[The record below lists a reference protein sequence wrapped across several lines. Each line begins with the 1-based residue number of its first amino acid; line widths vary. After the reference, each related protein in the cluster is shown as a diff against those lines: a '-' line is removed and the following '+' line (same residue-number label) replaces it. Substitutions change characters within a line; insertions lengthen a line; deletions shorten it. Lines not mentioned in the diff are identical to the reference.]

1 MANPRFPQS
10 CISLPNGVQGM
21 LAHAPHLTHA
31 HVSITIAAG
40 YLDEPSTLPGLAH
53 LLEHVLT
60 TAPLTTSSSTSLL
73 TWLAQHQGGLNA
85 HTDDYVTD
93 VHFSIPADSL
103 ETAALTVTSQL
114 ATPTL
119 SSPTIHTEV
128 AAIDAEWQA
137 RQHSSAMQRLSAIAT
152 LSDPQHIGAGCR
164 HGNAQ
169 TLGHHTGLLH
179 EALTAFHHDH
189 YHGGRVSIAIIS
201 PRTTEAV
208 TRLIQRM
215 ATLFN
220 PLPPNAPALAIT
232 PRWGSLPRAKV
243 VGTANAVE
251 LLWPLPSSVS
261 RHQFN
266 ALSDT
271 ADSLNQGHLVDQ
283 LADSIIDYHATAAP
297 TGASD
302 AFSLALTGTASQERL
317 DVLAASLSERL
328 AAPLATAPIDHRT
341 VWQPPAGTVQLASAW
356 FVYARQ
362 QTLARRLAANTAA
375 RPYFPSRDPRP
386 VPRWLVYNAPTTF
399 QHADDAAQLA
409 ASPHVQRWC
418 GQYGV
423 SDDFASLADTTW
435 AACFIPNAMF
445 LPAPLAAKRCA
456 RRGVICQHMQLAQG
470 SWVITVGEGA
480 AVAMQ
485 TLLQEA
491 HVNTAI
497 VPQGLL
503 AQRLIQRLTPLPTTP
518 AVWVS
523 HEAEAE
529 VVCHALAGLASR
541 MATRSVQT
549 PATNAPAST
558 AIMRTLSLPGTPT
571 QRWLLALVEQHH
583 SAAFFQQARY
593 DHHLGYVAAVRR
605 SDGAPCSL
613 GYVVQTSEDTE
624 PVGEKLLAITNA
636 LWQAAEDALKTPN
649 ALKRSLTPPET
660 PLAALIIQW
669 QSLLSGTDQ
678 PLHRL
683 GQHSIH
689 SQALTDLPAL
699 INTHGHWQ
707 THWLD
712 SAGHYRIN
720 D

>member
-1 MANPRFPQS
+1 MANLRFPQT
-10 CISLPNGVQGM
+10 CISLPSGVQGV

-40 YLDEPSTLPGLAH
+40 YLDEPPALPGLAH
-53 LLEHVLT
+53 LMEHVLT
-60 TAPLTTSSSTSLL
+60 TAPLTTSSNTSLL
-73 TWLAQHQGGLNA
+73 TWFAQHQGSLNA

-103 ETAALTVTSQL
+103 ETAALTVASQL
-114 ATPTL
+114 ATPTI
-119 SSPTIHTEV
+119 SSPTIRTEV

-152 LSDPQHIGAGCR
+152 LSVPQHIGAGCR

-169 TLGHHTGLLH
+169 TLGQNTGLLY
-179 EALTAFHHDH
+179 EALTTFHRDH

-201 PRTTEAV
+201 PKAAEAM

-261 RHQFN
+261 RHQFS
-266 ALSDT
+266 ALSDI
-271 ADSLNQGHLVDQ
+271 ADSLNQGYLVDQ

-297 TGASD
+297 TGATD
-302 AFSLALTGTASQERL
+302 AFSLTLTGTPAQERL
-317 DVLAASLSERL
+317 EVLPDSLSERL
-328 AAPLATAPIDHRT
+328 AVLLATPPIDHRT

-362 QTLARRLAANTAA
+362 QALARRLAAHTATQQD
-375 RPYFPSRDPRP
+375 FPSKARWQAPH
-386 VPRWLVYNAPTTF
+386 WLVYRSPTTL
-399 QHADDAAQLA
+399 QRAGDTAKLA
-409 ASPHVQRWC
+409 ATSKVQRWC

-485 TLLQEA
+485 TLLKEA
-491 HVNTAI
+491 NVNTAI
-497 VPQGLL
+497 APQGLL
-503 AQRLIQRLTPLPTTP
+503 AQRLLQRLTPLPATP

-523 HEAEAE
+523 HATDANA
-529 VVCHALAGLASR
+529 VCHALADLASR
-541 MATRSVQT
+541 IATRSVQT
-549 PATNAPAST
+549 PSINESAST

-605 SDGAPCSL
+605 GDGTPCSL
-613 GYVVQTSEDTE
+613 GYVVQTREDAE
-624 PVGEKLLAITNA
+624 PVGEKLLSITDA
-636 LWQAAEDALKTPN
+636 LWQTAEDILEVPNSLK
-649 ALKRSLTPPET
+649 LSLTQPET

-683 GQHSIH
+683 GQQSID
-689 SQALTDLPAL
+689 SPALTAL
-699 INTHGHWQ
+699 LTQINTHGRWQ

-712 SAGHYRIN
+712 SAGHYLVN

>member
-1 MANPRFPQS
+1 
-10 CISLPNGVQGM
+10 M

-40 YLDEPSTLPGLAH
+40 YLDEPPALPGLAH

-60 TAPLTTSSSTSLL
+60 TAPLTSSSNTSLL
-73 TWLAQHQGGLNA
+73 TWFAHHQGSLNA

-103 ETAALTVTSQL
+103 ETAALAVASQV
-114 ATPTL
+114 ATPTI
-119 SSPTIHTEV
+119 SSPTIRTEV

-169 TLGHHTGLLH
+169 TLGQNTGLLY
-179 EALTAFHHDH
+179 EALTAFHRDH
-189 YHGGRVSIAIIS
+189 YHGGRVSIALIS
-201 PRTTEAV
+201 PWAAEAM

-215 ATLFN
+215 ATRFN
-220 PLPPNAPALAIT
+220 PLPPNASALAIT
-232 PRWGSLPRAKV
+232 PRWGGLPRVKV

-261 RHQFN
+261 RHQFS
-266 ALSDT
+266 ALSDL
-271 ADSLNQGHLVDQ
+271 ADSLNQGDLVDQ

-297 TGASD
+297 TGATD
-302 AFSLALTGTASQERL
+302 AFSLALTGTAAQERL
-317 DVLAASLSERL
+317 EVLADSLSERL
-328 AAPLATAPIDHRT
+328 VALLATAPIDHRP
-341 VWQPPAGTVQLASAW
+341 VWQPPAGNVQLASAW

-362 QTLARRLAANTAA
+362 QALAQRLAAHTATQQDFPHKA
-375 RPYFPSRDPRP
+375 RWHAPH
-386 VPRWLVYNAPTTF
+386 WLVYSAPTTLP
-399 QHADDAAQLA
+399 HAGDAAQLA
-409 ASPHVQRWC
+409 ATPKVQRWC

-456 RRGVICQHMQLAQG
+456 RRGMICQHMQLAQG

-485 TLLQEA
+485 TLLKEA
-491 HVNTAI
+491 NVNTAI
-497 VPQGLL
+497 APQGLL
-503 AQRLIQRLTPLPTTP
+503 AQRLLQRLTPLPATP

-523 HEAEAE
+523 HATDADA
-529 VVCHALAGLASR
+529 VCHALADLASR
-541 MATRSVQT
+541 IATRSAQT
-549 PATNAPAST
+549 PSINGPAST

-583 SAAFFQQARY
+583 SGAFFQQARY
-593 DHHLGYVAAVRR
+593 DHHLGYVAAARR
-605 SDGAPCSL
+605 GDGTPCSL
-613 GYVVQTSEDTE
+613 GYVVQTSEDAE
-624 PVGEKLLAITNA
+624 PVGEKLLSITHA
-636 LWQAAEDALKTPN
+636 LWQTANDVLQAPNPLK
-649 ALKRSLTPPET
+649 LSLTPPET

-683 GQHSIH
+683 GQPSID
-689 SQALTDLPAL
+689 SQALTDLL
-699 INTHGHWQ
+699 TQINTHGHWQ

-712 SAGHYRIN
+712 SAGHYLVN